1 MAGGSP
7 TMITPRIHLSSLK
20 LVDLWLDGVFPDPG
34 MERFILS
41 PHLSCGPGRV
51 NRDVDGHTGGGDL
64 FKT

>member
-1 MAGGSP
+1 
-7 TMITPRIHLSSLK
+7 
-20 LVDLWLDGVFPDPG
+20 VDLWLDGVFPDPG